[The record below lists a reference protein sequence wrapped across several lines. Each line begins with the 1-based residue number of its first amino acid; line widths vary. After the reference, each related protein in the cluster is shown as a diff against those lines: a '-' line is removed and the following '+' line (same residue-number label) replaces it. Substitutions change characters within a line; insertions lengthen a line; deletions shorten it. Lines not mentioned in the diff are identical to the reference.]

1 MNIKT
6 GDFVKG
12 ITNDYSI
19 TNTKMTRGVVTDVC
33 DGSIVVR
40 VLDHDDGD
48 TGIFTVNPE
57 KFEVIGHQ
65 KQFDRA
71 EVLKF
76 LKDGCKK
83 AILDYDLSDA
93 NLSGA
98 DLSDANLSGADLSG
112 ADLSD
117 ANLRGANLSDANLS
131 GADLRRANLSD
142 ANLSDAN
149 LRRANLSG
157 ADLSDANLRGA
168 NLRRANLSGADL
180 RRANLRG
187 ANLSDANLRRANLS
201 GADLSDANLRGANLR
216 RANLS
221 GADLRR
227 ANLRGAN
234 LSDANLSGADLDYSC
249 YPLWCGSLHLKA
261 DKRLAC
267 QLAYHLCSMQ
277 CDDADYIKMRN
288 SILGFANQFH
298 RADECGELKERE
310 I

>member
-131 GADLRRANLSD
+131 GADLRRANLS
-142 ANLSDAN
+142 
-149 LRRANLSG
+149 G
-157 ADLSDANLRGA
+157 
-168 NLRRANLSGADL
+168 
-180 RRANLRG
+180 
-187 ANLSDANLRRANLS
+187 
-201 GADLSDANLRGANLR
+201 
-216 RANLS
+216 ANLS

>member
-1 MNIKT
+1 MDIKI

-12 ITNDYSI
+12 ITDDYGI
-19 TNTKMTRGVVTDVC
+19 TNTKMTRGVVTDIRG
-33 DGSIVVR
+33 GSIMVR
-40 VLDHDDGD
+40 VLDHDNGN
-48 TGIFTVNPE
+48 TGIYTVDPK

-71 EVLKF
+71 AVLQL

-93 NLSGA
+93 DLSGA
-98 DLSDANLSGADLSG
+98 DLSDADLSGADLSG
-112 ADLSD
+112 ANLRG
-117 ANLRGANLSDANLS
+117 ANLRGANLSDA
-131 GADLRRANLSD
+131 DLSD
-142 ANLSDAN
+142 AD
-149 LRRANLSG
+149 LSG
-157 ADLSDANLRGA
+157 ADLSGANLRGA
-168 NLRRANLSGADL
+168 NLSGANLSDADLSGADL
-180 RRANLRG
+180 SGANLRG
-187 ANLSDANLRRANLS
+187 ANLSDADLS
-201 GADLSDANLRGANLR
+201 GAN
-216 RANLS
+216 
-221 GADLRR
+221 
-227 ANLRGAN
+227 
-234 LSDANLSGADLDYSC
+234 LDYSC

-298 RADECGELKERE
+298 RVDECGELRERE

>member
-1 MNIKT
+1 MDIRI

-12 ITNDYSI
+12 ITDDYVI
-19 TNTKMTRGVVTDVC
+19 TNTKMTRGVVTDIRG
-33 DGSIVVR
+33 GSIVVR

-48 TGIFTVNPE
+48 TGVYTVDPE

-71 EVLKF
+71 AVLQL

-83 AILDYDLSDA
+83 AILDYDLS
-93 NLSGA
+93 GA
-98 DLSDANLSGADLSG
+98 DLS
-112 ADLSD
+112 
-117 ANLRGANLSDANLS
+117 
-131 GADLRRANLSD
+131 
-142 ANLSDAN
+142 
-149 LRRANLSG
+149 
-157 ADLSDANLRGA
+157 
-168 NLRRANLSGADL
+168 RANLSGADL
-180 RRANLRG
+180 R
-187 ANLSDANLRRANLS
+187 
-201 GADLSDANLRGANLR
+201 GADLS
-216 RANLS
+216 RAN
-221 GADLRR
+221 
-227 ANLRGAN
+227 
-234 LSDANLSGADLDYSC
+234 LDYSC

-298 RADECGELKERE
+298 RVDECGELEERE

>member
-1 MNIKT
+1 MDIKI

-12 ITNDYSI
+12 ITDNYVI
-19 TNTKMTRGVVTDVC
+19 TNTKMTRGVVTDIRG
-33 DGSIVVR
+33 GSIVVR

-48 TGIFTVNPE
+48 TGVYTVDPE

-71 EVLKF
+71 EVLKL

-83 AILDYDLSDA
+83 AILDYDLSGADLRGA
-93 NLSGA
+93 NLMSADLSGA
-98 DLSDANLSGADLSG
+98 DLRGANLRGANLRSADLRSADLRGADLSG

-117 ANLRGANLSDANLS
+117 ANLRS
-131 GADLRRANLSD
+131 
-142 ANLSDAN
+142 
-149 LRRANLSG
+149 
-157 ADLSDANLRGA
+157 ADLSDAN
-168 NLRRANLSGADL
+168 
-180 RRANLRG
+180 
-187 ANLSDANLRRANLS
+187 
-201 GADLSDANLRGANLR
+201 
-216 RANLS
+216 
-221 GADLRR
+221 
-227 ANLRGAN
+227 
-234 LSDANLSGADLDYSC
+234 LDYSC

-298 RADECGELKERE
+298 RVDECGELKERE
-310 I
+310 V

>member
-1 MNIKT
+1 MNIKI

-12 ITNDYSI
+12 ITNDYGI
-19 TNTKMTRGVVTDVC
+19 TNTKMTRGVVTDVR

-48 TGIFTVNPE
+48 TGIFTVNPK

-71 EVLKF
+71 EVLKL

-83 AILDYDLSDA
+83 AILDYDLRR
-93 NLSGA
+93 
-98 DLSDANLSGADLSG
+98 

-117 ANLRGANLSDANLS
+117 ANLRGSD
-131 GADLRRANLSD
+131 
-142 ANLSDAN
+142 
-149 LRRANLSG
+149 
-157 ADLSDANLRGA
+157 
-168 NLRRANLSGADL
+168 
-180 RRANLRG
+180 LRG
-187 ANLSDANLRRANLS
+187 ANLSDANLRGADLRR
-201 GADLSDANLRGANLR
+201 ADLSDANLRGA
-216 RANLS
+216 
-221 GADLRR
+221 D
-227 ANLRGAN
+227 LRGAN
-234 LSDANLSGADLDYSC
+234 LDYSC

>member
-1 MNIKT
+1 MDIRI

-12 ITNDYSI
+12 ITDDYII
-19 TNTKMTRGVVTDVC
+19 TNTKMTRGVVTDIRG
-33 DGSIVVR
+33 GSIVVR

-48 TGIFTVNPE
+48 TGVYTVDPE

-71 EVLKF
+71 AVLQL

-83 AILDYDLSDA
+83 AILDYDLRGADLRGA
-93 NLSGA
+93 DLRGADLRGA
-98 DLSDANLSGADLSG
+98 DLSDADLRGADLSDADLRG

-117 ANLRGANLSDANLS
+117 ANLRGADLRGANLR
-131 GADLRRANLSD
+131 GADLR
-142 ANLSDAN
+142 
-149 LRRANLSG
+149 G
-157 ADLSDANLRGA
+157 ANLRGA
-168 NLRRANLSGADL
+168 NLRGADL
-180 RRANLRG
+180 RG
-187 ANLSDANLRRANLS
+187 AN
-201 GADLSDANLRGANLR
+201 
-216 RANLS
+216 
-221 GADLRR
+221 
-227 ANLRGAN
+227 
-234 LSDANLSGADLDYSC
+234 LDYSC

-288 SILGFANQFH
+288 SILSFANQFH
-298 RADECGELKERE
+298 RVDECGELRERE

>member
-1 MNIKT
+1 MNIKI

-12 ITNDYSI
+12 ITNDYGI
-19 TNTKMTRGVVTDVC
+19 TNTKMTRGVVTGVRDE
-33 DGSIVVR
+33 SIVVR
-40 VLDHDDGD
+40 VLDHDAGN
-48 TGIFTVNPE
+48 TGIFTVNPK

-71 EVLKF
+71 EVLKL

-83 AILDYDLSDA
+83 AILDYDLRRADLSDANLSGADLRDANLSGADLRRADLSDA

-112 ADLSD
+112 ADL
-117 ANLRGANLSDANLS
+117 
-131 GADLRRANLSD
+131 
-142 ANLSDAN
+142 
-149 LRRANLSG
+149 
-157 ADLSDANLRGA
+157 
-168 NLRRANLSGADL
+168 
-180 RRANLRG
+180 
-187 ANLSDANLRRANLS
+187 
-201 GADLSDANLRGANLR
+201 
-216 RANLS
+216 
-221 GADLRR
+221 
-227 ANLRGAN
+227 
-234 LSDANLSGADLDYSC
+234 DYSC
-249 YPLWCGSLHLKA
+249 YPLWCGSLHFKA

-298 RADECGELKERE
+298 RVDECGELKERE